1 MEEQKYDP
9 ILVRYGGAKKS
20 IFEMD
25 NDELQKTAES
35 IVRRAKEQAFSRG
48 LPIYFSKGGV
58 LMAEFP
64 DGRIETVKKAH
75 DALPLIAISTT
86 SSDNMQRLDVS

>member
-1 MEEQKYDP
+1 MLTLRAFYVTLAQLIAMEDLIYKP

-25 NDELQKTAES
+25 DEEMQQAADS
-35 IVRRAKEQAFSRG
+35 IVRRAKEQAFSKG

-58 LMAEFP
+58 VMAEFP
-64 DGRIETVKKAH
+64 DGRVEAVRK
-75 DALPLIAISTT
+75 
-86 SSDNMQRLDVS
+86 VS

>member
-1 MEEQKYDP
+1 MEELIYKP
-9 ILVRYGGAKKS
+9 ILVRYGGAEKS

-25 NDELQKTAES
+25 QEEVQQAADS
-35 IVRRAKEQAFSRG
+35 IVRRAKEQAFSKG

-64 DGRIETVKKAH
+64 DGRIEPVKKA
-75 DALPLIAISTT
+75 S
-86 SSDNMQRLDVS
+86 

>member
-1 MEEQKYDP
+1 MGEQTYNP
-9 ILVRYGGAKKS
+9 ILIRYGGAKKS

-25 NDELQKTAES
+25 YDEMQKAAES
-35 IVRRAKEQAFSRG
+35 IVRRAKEQAFSKG

-64 DGRIETVKKAH
+64 DGRVEAVKKA
-75 DALPLIAISTT
+75 S
-86 SSDNMQRLDVS
+86 

>member
-1 MEEQKYDP
+1 MEEQIYNP

-25 NDELQKTAES
+25 EEEMQQTADS
-35 IVRRAKEQAFSRG
+35 IVRRAKEQAFSKG

-58 LMAEFP
+58 LMAEFA
-64 DGRIETVKKAH
+64 DGRVEAVKKA
-75 DALPLIAISTT
+75 S
-86 SSDNMQRLDVS
+86 